1 MFAPLATFL
10 SSQLVMTGRRLVV
23 TMWEDEIER
32 ENDKVTY
39 QSRYLLLTQGQS
51 SRVRKKWT
59 ANMKWARDHCD
70 SLVRV
75 VVLVA
80 QNPQSKPKKFHSCYP
95 HETLVMRIMHFDV
108 ITGAFR
114 AESA

>member
-1 MFAPLATFL
+1 
-10 SSQLVMTGRRLVV
+10 
-23 TMWEDEIER
+23 MWEDEIER
-32 ENDKVTY
+32 KNAKVTY
-39 QSRYLLLTQGQS
+39 QSRHPPITQGQS
-51 SRVRKKWT
+51 SRISKQWI
-59 ANMKWARDHCD
+59 ANLKWARDHCD

-80 QNPQSKPKKFHSCYP
+80 KKSTSKPRKFHSCYP

-108 ITGAFR
+108 RTGAFR